1 MLERTGSVERDR
13 ARRATRSRRNHTRV
27 PTAYDLLPAQAMK
40 CINALA
46 LVATVGL
53 SGCVLY
59 SHPAH
64 GRAVAREAPPREEC
78 RPSQHWEDGH
88 CVHNGRGRGARK
100 HDD

>member
-1 MLERTGSVERDR
+1 
-13 ARRATRSRRNHTRV
+13 
-27 PTAYDLLPAQAMK
+27 MK
-40 CINALA
+40 QLIVSAALA
-46 LVATVGL
+46 LVASTLG
-53 SGCVLY
+53 GCVLY

-64 GRAVAREAPPREEC
+64 ERTVVRGQPVREC